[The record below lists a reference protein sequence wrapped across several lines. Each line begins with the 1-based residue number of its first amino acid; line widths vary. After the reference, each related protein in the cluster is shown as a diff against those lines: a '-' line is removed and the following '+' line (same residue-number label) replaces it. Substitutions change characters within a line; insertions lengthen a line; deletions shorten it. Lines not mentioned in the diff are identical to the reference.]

1 MIEIPEMPE
10 PPAELTQI
18 AEEISCIMGIPFKE
32 VAYNMMKLWKHI
44 TAAEPVRLTDVFK
57 EEENRVN
64 SDILE
69 KVGELAALEQLAEE
83 CGELA
88 MASLKLGHVVQ
99 KMARIERNENPT
111 PKTFDECREEL
122 YEEIADVEVTID
134 VIRSNPW
141 IQVERINHYYDKHMK
156 RWHDRL
162 GIEEDSDKID

>member
-1 MIEIPEMPE
+1 MNE
-10 PPAELTQI
+10 
-18 AEEISCIMGIPFKE
+18 
-32 VAYNMMKLWKHI
+32 
-44 TAAEPVRLTDVFK
+44 
-57 EEENRVN
+57 
-64 SDILE
+64 DILE
-69 KVGELAALEQLAEE
+69 KVGEPAALEQLAEE

-141 IQVERINHYYDKHMK
+141 IQVDRINHYYDAHLK
-156 RWHDRL
+156 RWRDRL
-162 GIEEDSDKID
+162 GIKEDSGNTD